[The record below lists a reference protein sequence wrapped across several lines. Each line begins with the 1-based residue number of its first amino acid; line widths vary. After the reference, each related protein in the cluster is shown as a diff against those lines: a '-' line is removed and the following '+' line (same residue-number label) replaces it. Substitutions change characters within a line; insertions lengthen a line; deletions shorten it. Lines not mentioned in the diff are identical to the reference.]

1 MVVGKIQL
9 PTGIPKADLV
19 ITIFAFI
26 MTIASDYV
34 YNMTFYHPSLSL
46 AMIAVRFSNKFN
58 CYHIFRVVDICRTDV
73 VGLIYTT

>member
-34 YNMTFYHPSLSL
+34 YNMTFYHPSL
-46 AMIAVRFSNKFN
+46 AMIAVQFSNKFQLFN
-58 CYHIFRVVDICRTDV
+58 HIFRVVDICRTDQMSWV
-73 VGLIYTT
+73 